1 MTLRVR
7 PRVKASLI
15 KKYLDPTN
23 NGKWKHLFDDSLKT
37 HGGKLIYSCNL
48 HKDDIPL
55 LRISQSLCLR
65 GPVNL
70 SGVALYDVSDVAA
83 ISDANVGDQTI
94 WLNSSIR
101 IDNRPVFHKH
111 WLGHGVCK
119 ISHLLDDGGNL
130 LGYDV
135 MKSNFQDLNC

>member
-23 NGKWKHLFDDSLKT
+23 NGKWKYLFDDSLKT
-37 HGGKLIYSCNL
+37 HGGKLIYSCNV

-55 LRISQSLCLR
+55 LRIS
-65 GPVNL
+65 NL
-70 SGVALYDVSDVAA
+70 SVCEVLSTRAELHFSDVAA

-94 WLNSSIR
+94 WLNSPIR

-135 MKSNFQDLNC
+135 MKSNFQDLNS

>member
-23 NGKWKHLFDDSLKT
+23 NGKWKYLF
-37 HGGKLIYSCNL
+37 
-48 HKDDIPL
+48 DDIPL
-55 LRISQSLCLR
+55 LRISNPSVCE
-65 GPVNL
+65 VL
-70 SGVALYDVSDVAA
+70 STLAELHFSDVAA
-83 ISDANVGDQTI
+83 ISDANFGDQTI
-94 WLNSSIR
+94 WLNSPIR
-101 IDNRPVFHKH
+101 IDNRLVFHKH

-135 MKSNFQDLNC
+135 MKSNFQNLNC

>member
-23 NGKWKHLFDDSLKT
+23 NGKWKYLFDDSLKT

-48 HKDDIPL
+48 HKDDIPFL
-55 LRISQSLCLR
+55 IISNPSVCE
-65 GPVNL
+65 VL
-70 SGVALYDVSDVAA
+70 STWAELHFSDVAA

-94 WLNSSIR
+94 WLNSPIR

>member
-1 MTLRVR
+1 MSNLAVQ
-7 PRVKASLI
+7 VV
-15 KKYLDPTN
+15 
-23 NGKWKHLFDDSLKT
+23 WVVF
-37 HGGKLIYSCNL
+37 SCNPSVCEVLSTWAEL
-48 HKDDIPL
+48 HF
-55 LRISQSLCLR
+55 
-65 GPVNL
+65 
-70 SGVALYDVSDVAA
+70 SDVAA

-94 WLNSSIR
+94 WLNSPIR

-135 MKSNFQDLNC
+135 MKSNFQNLNC